1 MEKCETKTVRCDCG
15 KKCKTKGF
23 ESVLGAGMLEK
34 SGDNKG
40 TGDLKGTGAVKGAG
54 AGLGAGDVK
63 CAGAGLGSG
72 DELEEVK
79 KLSIRELI
87 RNINYNNSLIK
98 SLKADLEA
106 YKKQLIELMKCKGV
120 DKYMSKSVSVSYIP
134 SNVSYVFN
142 AKEFKEMQSDLYK
155 EFLTKRKEV
164 GESVRISERK

>member
-1 MEKCETKTVRCDCG
+1 MEKCETKTVKCG
-15 KKCKTKGF
+15 CSKKCKDKGF
-23 ESVLGAGMLEK
+23 KSVLGAGMLEK
-34 SGDNKG
+34 SGDV
-40 TGDLKGTGAVKGAG
+40 KGTGA
-54 AGLGAGDVK
+54 GLGF
-63 CAGAGLGSG
+63 G

-106 YKKQLIELMKCKGV
+106 YKKELIELMKCKGI

-134 SNVSYVFN
+134 SSVSYVFN
-142 AKEFKEMQSDLYK
+142 VREFKEMQGDLYQ

-164 GESVRISERK
+164 GESVRVRERK

>member
-1 MEKCETKTVRCDCG
+1 MEKCETKTVKCG
-15 KKCKTKGF
+15 CSKNCKAKGF
-23 ESVLGAGMLEK
+23 ESVLGAEMLEK
-34 SGDNKG
+34 S
-40 TGDLKGTGAVKGAG
+40 
-54 AGLGAGDVK
+54 GDVK
-63 CAGAGLGSG
+63 CAGAGLGAGDNKGAGAGLDSG

-134 SNVSYVFN
+134 SSVSYVFN
-142 AKEFKEMQSDLYK
+142 VREFKELQGDLYQ

-164 GESVRISERK
+164 GESVRVSERK

>member
-1 MEKCETKTVRCDCG
+1 MEKCETKTVKCG
-15 KKCKTKGF
+15 CSKKCKDKGF
-23 ESVLGAGMLEK
+23 KSVLCAEMLEK
-34 SGDNKG
+34 SGDV
-40 TGDLKGTGAVKGAG
+40 LGAG
-54 AGLGAGDVK
+54 ASLDFGE
-63 CAGAGLGSG
+63 
-72 DELEEVK
+72 ELEEVK

-87 RNINYNNSLIK
+87 RNINYSNSLIK

-106 YKKQLIELMKCKGV
+106 YKKELIELMKCKGI

-142 AKEFKEMQSDLYK
+142 VKEFKEMQSDLYK